1 MSRLYQGRLHDQ
13 RKPVAYAGR
22 RDIKSQKGG
31 DSVTPERL
39 KALREE
45 FLTHEARFPVW
56 KRIEQLPPN
65 VDMLGFY
72 REMAKLRRTP
82 AEVYFANCL
91 VGQVQSIARAVKT
104 GKYTWSWG
112 WAWETEG
119 DEGLKQRIAYVR
131 NNLLLLAALLEEKND
146 NEVGGRG

>member
-1 MSRLYQGRLHDQ
+1 M
-13 RKPVAYAGR
+13 
-22 RDIKSQKGG
+22 
-31 DSVTPERL
+31 TPERL

-56 KRIEQLPPN
+56 KRIDRLPPN

-72 REMAKLRRTP
+72 REVAKLRQTP
-82 AEVYFANCL
+82 AEVYFAYYL

-104 GKYTWSWG
+104 GKYTWSWD
-112 WAWETEG
+112 WAWETG
-119 DEGLKQRIAYVR
+119 DAGLKQRIADVR
-131 NNLLLLAALLEEKND
+131 HDLLLLAALLEEKND